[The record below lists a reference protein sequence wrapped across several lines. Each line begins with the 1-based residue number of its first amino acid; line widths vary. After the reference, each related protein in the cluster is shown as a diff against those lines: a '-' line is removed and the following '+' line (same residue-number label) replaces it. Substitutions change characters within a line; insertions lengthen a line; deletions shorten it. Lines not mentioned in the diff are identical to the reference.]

1 MKRILLVI
9 VALAA
14 VFTTLSAQMMVV
26 EAPET
31 DAVYRI
37 PLKKGVVVQAE
48 RLSPLACGMAQHL
61 NLVDFCAWKFATK
74 VPSEVYAA
82 RGGVVIE
89 TARDRVRILHED
101 GIYTDY
107 LGVTSVKVAQG
118 EKVKAGEPIAS
129 ARVSNPNNPDLCR
142 WNVVIIAFHFRTNP
156 QYGQFALNGAY
167 EHLMQF
173 VDPIFTTRGECKT
186 HLADGGAYTVRTRT
200 WCWPWE

>member
-1 MKRILLVI
+1 MKRLFATI
-9 VALAA
+9 VATLCGLWA
-14 VFTTLSAQMMVV
+14 LSAQLTVV

-48 RLSPLACGMAQHL
+48 RLSPLQCGMAQHL
-61 NLVDFCAWKFATK
+61 NLVDFCTWKFTTK
-74 VPSEVYAA
+74 EPSEVYAA
-82 RGGVVIE
+82 RDGVVVE
-89 TARDRVRILHED
+89 TSRDKVRLLHKE

-107 LGVTSVKVAQG
+107 LGISNVKVAQG
-118 EKVKAGEPIAS
+118 EKVKAGTPIAS
-129 ARVSNPNNPDLCR
+129 ARVSDSNKPDLCR
-142 WNVVIIAFHFRTNP
+142 WSVVVMTFHFRTNP

-173 VDPIFTTRGECKT
+173 VDPIFTIRGECKT
-186 HLADGGAYTVRTRT
+186 HLTDGGAYTVRTRT